1 MGRERRRVRLRSV
14 VEWWRCACLVGLGM
28 MEVLYG
34 RWDKWSFKMTDMQNT
49 SFRKGRNKRILSRN
63 QLIGRRNG

>member
-28 MEVLYG
+28 MEVMG
-34 RWDKWSFKMTDMQNT
+34 DGT
-49 SFRKGRNKRILSRN
+49 
-63 QLIGRRNG
+63 NGVLK